1 MQRRKPAL
9 RHEATII
16 RIELAK
22 NKPITWPGYRD
33 TVFDV
38 RDGRAESGRFS
49 LTKATRLSARLPVLS
64 ITKASPDGPL
74 RRRAVQL
81 RFLRGAKASAA
92 AISPVDL
99 SSNERKGRRRSWLR
113 RNQEIP
119 FAGVNLSSRTSV
131 YRGGIEIVRRQESG
145 KYRTEN
151 VHAG

>member
-64 ITKASPDGPL
+64 IDHEGISRRPAPTASSPIKISPWSKSQRGSNLAGRSEQQRKKREETLVAATESGNTL
-74 RRRAVQL
+74 RRSKSVVEDERLSRRYRNRA
-81 RFLRGAKASAA
+81 S
-92 AISPVDL
+92 
-99 SSNERKGRRRSWLR
+99 
-113 RNQEIP
+113 
-119 FAGVNLSSRTSV
+119 T
-131 YRGGIEIVRRQESG
+131 GIR
-145 KYRTEN
+145 
-151 VHAG
+151 